1 MIEYNGIGN
10 FDNPTIYIETFQ
22 NLVKSGKY
30 EMIFIFKD
38 ENEVMYYNH
47 DCFTEIKICHDNCE
61 KCDAIP
67 DDVTG
72 HPTKCTNCLSNF
84 YPLSNV
90 EPKDCYLKNDEVQGY
105 FFDNKI
111 FKPCYPSCAS
121 CTGAGTDSDMK
132 CNTCKSSYTLL
143 KDSSNKISCLTCDVG
158 GNPSYDSSIQQTQ
171 YIYESASDC
180 PPTKQKYVSSQKL
193 CYKDC
198 PNTLYQIQISF

>member
-1 MIEYNGIGN
+1 MW
-10 FDNPTIYIETFQ
+10 
-22 NLVKSGKY
+22 
-30 EMIFIFKD
+30 
-38 ENEVMYYNH
+38 
-47 DCFTEIKICHDNCE
+47 
-61 KCDAIP
+61 CDP
-67 DDVTG
+67 WC
-72 HPTKCTNCLSNF
+72 HPTKYINCLSNF
-84 YPLSNV
+84 YPLSDV
-90 EPKDCYLKNDEVQGY
+90 EPKDCYLQDDEVQGY
-105 FFDNKI
+105 FFDNNI
-111 FKPCYPSCAS
+111 FKPCYSSCPS

-198 PNTLYQIQISF
+198 PNTLYQIQISFWLTFLIILEKAFSLFLL